1 MHRLDISLYSAMQTI
16 MLRLAINNAHK
27 QFRHANEFSAWAVA
41 EMKRL
46 KKLQSVDKEL
56 FKFFRRVLLPNENGF
71 QQRWEQ
77 RLERYYQIQQT
88 LIECA
93 AMAQEERLKKV
104 FGELGEEGVLQQ
116 FPYEPPLS
124 FSDNE
129 SEQLL
134 QFGFIGVERN
144 ELKKFEGSEDNPVYI
159 TVFIPKQQ
167 PQIEVTLVR
176 SLQKYGFNL
185 VIAEGQKTGQL
196 PRETFCHV
204 ELVDFKEEV
213 SG

>member
-1 MHRLDISLYSAMQTI
+1 MQTI
-16 MLRLAINNAHK
+16 MLRLALNNAHK
-27 QFRHANEFSAWAVA
+27 QFRHANEFSAWAVT

-46 KKLQSVDKEL
+46 KKLESVDKEL
-56 FKFFRRVLLPNENGF
+56 FKFFRRVLVPNENGF
-71 QQRWEQ
+71 QSRWEQ

-93 AMAQEERLKKV
+93 AMAQKERLNKV
-104 FGELGEEGVLQQ
+104 FSELEVQGVLQR
-116 FPYEPPLS
+116 FSYEQPLS
-124 FSDNE
+124 FTDEE
-129 SEQLL
+129 SEKLL
-134 QFGFIGVERN
+134 TFGFIGVEKE
-144 ELKKFEGSEDNPVYI
+144 ELEKFEGSEANPVYI

-167 PQIEVTLVR
+167 PQVEAMLIR

-185 VIAEGQKTGQL
+185 VIAKGQKTGQL

>member
-1 MHRLDISLYSAMQTI
+1 MQTV
-16 MLRLAINNAHK
+16 MLRLALNNAHK

-46 KKLQSVDKEL
+46 RKLESVDKEL
-56 FKFFRRVLLPNENGF
+56 FKFFRRVLVPNENGF
-71 QQRWEQ
+71 QLRWEQ
-77 RLERYYQIQQT
+77 RLERYYQIQKT

-93 AMAQEERLKKV
+93 AMAQEERLRRV
-104 FGELGEEGVLQQ
+104 LGELEEENVLQR
-116 FPYEPPLS
+116 FPYEQPLS
-124 FSDNE
+124 FTDEE

-134 QFGFIGVERN
+134 KFGFIGVDKE
-144 ELKKFEGSEDNPVYI
+144 ELVKFEGSESNPVYI

-167 PQIEVTLVR
+167 PQVEAMLIR

>member
-1 MHRLDISLYSAMQTI
+1 MQTI

-71 QQRWEQ
+71 QQRWDQ
-77 RLERYYQIQQT
+77 RLDRYYQIQQT

-116 FPYEPPLS
+116 
-124 FSDNE
+124 
-129 SEQLL
+129 
-134 QFGFIGVERN
+134 
-144 ELKKFEGSEDNPVYI
+144 
-159 TVFIPKQQ
+159 
-167 PQIEVTLVR
+167 
-176 SLQKYGFNL
+176 
-185 VIAEGQKTGQL
+185 
-196 PRETFCHV
+196 
-204 ELVDFKEEV
+204 
-213 SG
+213 